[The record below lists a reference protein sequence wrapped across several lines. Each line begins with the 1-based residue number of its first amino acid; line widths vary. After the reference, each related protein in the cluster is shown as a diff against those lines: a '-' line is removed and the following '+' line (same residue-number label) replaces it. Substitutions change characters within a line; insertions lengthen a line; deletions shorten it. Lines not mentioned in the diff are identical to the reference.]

1 MNKTQQT
8 VIVSAVRTPMGSFN
22 GVFSGVSATKLG
34 SIAIVEALKRAH
46 VRPDQVDAVYM
57 GCVLSAGLGQ
67 APARQAS
74 IGAGI
79 PHSVGATTVNKVCGS
94 SLKTVIMASQ
104 AIALGKAKIVVAGGM
119 ENMTR
124 APYLL
129 EKARQGY
136 RLGHTEL
143 VDSVIKDG
151 LWDVY
156 NNFHMGDG
164 GELCAAKYRL
174 TRREVDDFALESYR
188 RAQSAI
194 ANGVFKREIVPV
206 DVPQRKGSPLTIM
219 EDEEPN
225 RVDLKKMCELKP
237 VFKADGLLTV
247 GNSPS
252 CNDGAAA
259 LVVMAEDEAA
269 RLGLAPM
276 ARIIDSAG
284 AALAPEWFT
293 IAPIEAIKLVLKQ
306 TGLSI
311 SDIDLFEINEAFSAV
326 SVAINREL
334 GLNPKKVNVNGGAVA
349 LGHPIGATGARILTT
364 LLYALEAN
372 GTRRGLASLCIG
384 GGEAIAIVVER
395 MLKEAKHG
403 GRTVSVQQQN
413 PTATD
418 ATRKGSRKPLEQS
431 GDELERR
438 PLMGT
443 ETKTN
448 RFEMMEMAK
457 VWKEGYLQGLET
469 SLQLQE
475 QNEQLVKQAV
485 RQGLSAYQQWLAM
498 VPFFAIFQTSQD
510 MAEPLLETA
519 CETSF
524 EYYETAVAGPARK
537 YTFEANKKVLDTLI
551 PN

>member
-1 MNKTQQT
+1 MKQA

-22 GVFSGVSATKLG
+22 GVFSSVPATKLG
-34 SIAIVEALKRAH
+34 SIAIAEALKRIH
-46 VRPDQVDAVYM
+46 VPPERVDDVYM

-79 PHSVGATTVNKVCGS
+79 PNSIGATTVNKVCGS

-104 AIALGKAKIVVAGGM
+104 AIALGESRIVVAGGM

-136 RLGHTEL
+136 RLGHAEL
-143 VDSVIKDG
+143 VDSLIKDG

-188 RAQSAI
+188 RAQEAI
-194 ANGVFKREIVPV
+194 ATGTFKQEIVPV
-206 DVPQRKGSPLTIM
+206 DVLQRKGAPLIVAD
-219 EDEEPN
+219 DEEPN
-225 RVDLKKMCELKP
+225 RVDLSKMRTLKP
-237 VFKADGLLTV
+237 VFKEEGVLTV

-259 LVVMAEDEAA
+259 LIVTAEGEATH
-269 RLGLAPM
+269 LGLAPM
-276 ARIIDSAG
+276 ARIIGYAG

-293 IAPIEAIKLVLKQ
+293 MAPVEAIKLVLKK

-326 SVAINREL
+326 SLAINREL
-334 GLNPKKVNVNGGAVA
+334 GLDHKRVNVNGGAVA

-364 LLYALEAN
+364 LLHAMKVRDA
-372 GTRRGLASLCIG
+372 RRGLAALCIG
-384 GGEAIAIVVER
+384 GGEALAMIVER
-395 MLKEAKHG
+395 
-403 GRTVSVQQQN
+403 
-413 PTATD
+413 P
-418 ATRKGSRKPLEQS
+418 
-431 GDELERR
+431 
-438 PLMGT
+438 
-443 ETKTN
+443 
-448 RFEMMEMAK
+448 
-457 VWKEGYLQGLET
+457 
-469 SLQLQE
+469 
-475 QNEQLVKQAV
+475 
-485 RQGLSAYQQWLAM
+485 
-498 VPFFAIFQTSQD
+498 
-510 MAEPLLETA
+510 
-519 CETSF
+519 
-524 EYYETAVAGPARK
+524 
-537 YTFEANKKVLDTLI
+537 
-551 PN
+551 